1 MTDRP
6 KRNVTLKAYADP
18 AFLPLATAFVENAA
32 VGLGLQKSRAL
43 SLTLATEEIFSY
55 LCKTS
60 TPENAIE
67 IECTSGGY
75 YVQAAF
81 VFSVEDFNMHA
92 FNLTTTISVDDET
105 SLDEMGLLIASRA
118 VDRFEI
124 LEEKEDGL
132 RLLLIKEKDY
142 PPLDRAPAIG
152 ARPLE
157 AFTIRDVE
165 SEELKIFSLLVNQ
178 YYRQKITPD
187 FFKYPGKLVDMVKGG
202 NYKAALAVGKD
213 GHVGGGMV
221 WRFRSDRLVE
231 CYGPYLFNQGLNASM
246 GTGLVEKCLE
256 AIARTHAVGLM
267 NQFPTDDLPEDYFEA
282 VGAVHLHSKDG
293 ATVFQDI
300 YFRHLQE
307 DPGASLWVHPRLQD
321 FLLKA
326 CDELVLPRE
335 IQLVTDRGESR
346 SRFSVLAARFNRA
359 QNRVFLR
366 PMRFGTDFHEN
377 IVNYLRLF
385 SRESIRNVFFV
396 MDLAVF
402 WQAHFT
408 PALLDNGFEP
418 QLVLPYG
425 GKGDLVVFQLKGPQ
439 Q

>member
-1 MTDRP
+1 LTNRP
-6 KRNVTLKAYADP
+6 KRNVTLKAYADTV
-18 AFLPLATAFVENAA
+18 FLPLVTSFVENAA
-32 VGLGLQKSRAL
+32 VGLGLQKRRAL

-60 TPENAIE
+60 APENAIE

-81 VFSVEDFNMHA
+81 AFSVEDFNMHA
-92 FNLTTTISVDDET
+92 FNLTASISVDDET

-124 LEEKEDGL
+124 LEENEGGL
-132 RLLLIKEKDY
+132 RLLLIKEKEY
-142 PPLDRAPAIG
+142 PPLDREPAIQ
-152 ARPLE
+152 ARPLS

-178 YYRQKITPD
+178 YYREKITPD

-202 NYKAALAVGKD
+202 NYRAALAVGKK

-231 CYGPYLFNQGLNASM
+231 CYGPYLFNQGPHASM

-256 AIARTHAVGLM
+256 AIARTQAVVLT
-267 NQFPTDDLPEDYFEA
+267 NQFPTDDLPEGYFEA
-282 VGAVHLHSKDG
+282 VGTVDLHLEDG
-293 ATVFQDI
+293 ATVFQHI
-300 YFRHLQE
+300 YFRQLHE
-307 DPGASLWVHPRLQD
+307 DPGASLWSHPRLQD

-335 IQLVTDRGESR
+335 IHLVTDRGEFK
-346 SRFSVLAARFNRA
+346 SRFSVFTARFNRT

-385 SRESIRNVFFV
+385 GRESIRNVFFT
-396 MDLAVF
+396 MDLGVS

-418 QLVLPYG
+418 QLLLPYG
-425 GKGDLVVFQLKGPQ
+425 GKGDLVFFQLKGPQ